1 MAVNRSVL
9 PTDNGNL
16 KKDIDSMNFLQAI
29 QPERVP
35 AHVAIIMDGNGRWA
49 QQRGL
54 ERAQGHIEG
63 VKAVRRITEAACRI
77 GVRYLTLYAF
87 STENWH
93 RPQAEVNA
101 LMGLLVSCLHDEMPL
116 FMKNGI
122 RLRIIGDKESFSPQV
137 RQAMDAA
144 LGQTENN
151 TRMDLVLA
159 LGYSSRW
166 ELTEAFR
173 RMARRVQEGTLL
185 PEAVDAGC
193 IGEFLTTAFMP
204 DPDLLIRTGGESR
217 VSNFLLWQ
225 IAYAEMY
232 FSPVFWPDF
241 TEEMFY
247 ESIVN
252 YQNRER
258 RFGKVPTR
266 PAGV

>member
-1 MAVNRSVL
+1 M
-9 PTDNGNL
+9 DNGNL
-16 KKDIDSMNFLQAI
+16 KKDIDSMDFLQVI

-63 VKAVRRITEAACRI
+63 VKAVRRITEAAGRV

-87 STENWH
+87 STENWN

-101 LMGLLVSCLHDEMPL
+101 LMGLLLSCLHNEIPL
-116 FMKNGI
+116 FVKNGI
-122 RLRIIGDKESFSPQV
+122 RLRIIGDKNSFSPEV
-137 RQAMDAA
+137 RQAMDDA
-144 LGQTENN
+144 LRQTENN

-159 LGYSSRW
+159 LGYSARW

-173 RMARRVQEGTLL
+173 QMARQVQEGKLQA
-185 PEAVDAGC
+185 EAVNADK
-193 IGEFLTTAFMP
+193 IGEFLATSFMP

-258 RFGKVPTR
+258 RFGKVPVK

>member
-1 MAVNRSVL
+1 
-9 PTDNGNL
+9 
-16 KKDIDSMNFLQAI
+16 MNFLQAI
-29 QPERVP
+29 QPDRVP
-35 AHVAIIMDGNGRWA
+35 AHVAVIMDGNGRWA
-49 QQRGL
+49 QKRGL

-77 GVRYLTLYAF
+77 GVKYLTLYAF
-87 STENWH
+87 STENWN
-93 RPQAEVNA
+93 RPKAEVNA
-101 LMGLLVSCLHDEMPL
+101 LMGLLVSCLHKEMPL

-122 RLRIIGDKESFSPQV
+122 RLRIIGDMESFSPEV
-137 RQAMDAA
+137 RQAMNEA
-144 LGQTENN
+144 LQHTQGN

-173 RMARRVQEGTLL
+173 KMAGEVKEGRLQIQDI
-185 PEAVDAGC
+185 DAGK
-193 IGEFLTTAFMP
+193 IAEFLTTSFMP
-204 DPDLLIRTGGESR
+204 DPDLLIRTGGERR

-247 ESIVN
+247 ESIVE
-252 YQNRER
+252 YQSRER
-258 RFGKVPTR
+258 RFGNVPAKPTE
-266 PAGV
+266 A